1 MAIHFVTGRP
11 GAGKSFYSMKLIIEE
26 LRGTE
31 RKIVTNLSIIPEN
44 LAEMLHEKHGET
56 FDLLNRLHII
66 ADDEIEFFYCHRGG
80 GVPTLTLEYNSKGKP
95 EKFDIA
101 GAAASG
107 GVFYIL
113 DEVHLSFGARN
124 WQNMG
129 NAAIYYS
136 SQHRKL
142 GDDVILITQAPK
154 MVDTTFRNLA
164 QDYTVL
170 RNHALETLFFF
181 KAPKV
186 FTRQTFLNLPSANE
200 TPMEKSTFRL
210 DMDVAECYDTSQ
222 GVGIHERGDA
232 DTKSDK
238 RKGLPWYVAVIAFV
252 LLIYLGAQVPSACGK
267 LVAGKVSSTSEWVT
281 DKNSTF
287 TGGDKNSTSIID
299 SNETRLITTANISTN
314 QPIEEIHEKIEVSGW
329 LSKGSLADGTWE
341 FIAILSTGKKLS
353 LKAGNIVNITS
364 AHVEDVDGNK
374 FPFSNLGPNMQRILE
389 LQSGE
394 GENSRPPR

>member
-44 LAEMLHEKHGET
+44 LAEMLHKKHGET

-80 GVPTLTLEYNSKGKP
+80 GLPTLDLEYNAKGKP

-186 FTRQTFLNLPSANE
+186 FTRQTFLNLPTANE
-200 TPMEKSTFRL
+200 SPMEKSTFRL
-210 DMDVAECYDTSQ
+210 DMDVANCYDTSQ

-252 LLIYLGAQVPSACGK
+252 LLIYVGAQVPSACGK

-281 DKNSTF
+281 DKNSTIF
-287 TGGDKNSTSIID
+287 GGDRNSTEIID
-299 SNETRLITTANISTN
+299 TNETKIITTANVSTN
-314 QPIEEIHEKIEVSGW
+314 QVTEEIHEKIEVSGW
-329 LSKGSLADGTWE
+329 LSKGSLEDGTWE

-353 LKAGNIVNITS
+353 LLAGDIVNITS
-364 AHVEDVDGNK
+364 RHVEDTDGNK
-374 FPFSNLGPNMQRILE
+374 FPFSTSGPNMQRILE

-394 GENSRPPR
+394 GENSGPPR

>member
-80 GVPTLTLEYNSKGKP
+80 GVATLDLEYNAKGKP

-186 FTRQTFLNLPSANE
+186 FTRQTFLNLPTANE

-210 DMDVAECYDTSQ
+210 NMDVANCYDTSQ
-222 GVGIHERGDA
+222 GVGIHERGEA
-232 DTKSDK
+232 DTKSDS
-238 RKGLPWYVAVIAFV
+238 RKGIQWYWGVLALVALIFV
-252 LLIYLGAQVPSACGK
+252 GAQIPSACGK
-267 LVAGKVSSTSEWVT
+267 LVADKVSSTSEWVS
-281 DKNSTF
+281 DSNSTLWSR
-287 TGGDKNSTSIID
+287 DENSTII
-299 SNETRLITTANISTN
+299 NETNVMEIITAANISTN

-329 LSKGSLADGTWE
+329 LSKGSLANDSWE

-353 LKAGNIVNITS
+353 LKAGDIVNITS
-364 AHVEDVDGNK
+364 GHVEDIEGNK
-374 FPFSNLGPNMQRILE
+374 FPFNGSGPNMQRILE
-389 LQSGE
+389 LQSRE
-394 GENSRPPR
+394 REDSKPPR